1 MLSRVANSIFWMNR
15 YLERAENIAR
25 LIETQLHMSLDL
37 PSLRDDPNAWKPLV
51 DITGD
56 SDYFSENLGAPSKD
70 NVIFFHT
77 FDSNYPHSIKSCL
90 TAAREN
96 ARSVREVIPS
106 EIWEMINKLYLEVIG
121 MGAQGRTIKNP
132 HKFYSNIKMACH
144 LIVGIAYSTMAHGE
158 AWYFSQLGRFLERAD
173 KTSRILD
180 VKYFI
185 ILPRVDYVG
194 SSMDSVQWAALL
206 KSTSSLEMYRK
217 RFNLISSRNIADF
230 LIFDREF
237 PRSVLFCINHAEQA
251 FSRINGTPAGTY
263 TSSLARKFGRLT
275 GKLNYS
281 YIDDVMDAGL
291 HEYLDGIQSDLNDVG
306 LAIHDNFFA
315 IKPVAGGFSPGEQIQ

>member
-1 MLSRVANSIFWMNR
+1 MLSRVANSIFWMSR

-25 LIETQLHMSLDL
+25 LIETQLHMALDL
-37 PSLRDDPNAWKPLV
+37 PTLRDDPNAWRPLV

-56 SDYFSENLGAPSKD
+56 EEYFNKNLGAPTKE

-77 FDSNYPHSIKSCL
+77 FDSAYPHSIRSCL

-106 EIWEMINKLYLEVIG
+106 ELWEMINRLYLEVTA
-121 MGAQGRTIKNP
+121 MSNRVVVFKDP
-132 HKFYSNIKMACH
+132 HAFYTKIKMDCH
-144 LIVGIAYSTMAHGE
+144 LIIGIAYATMAHNE
-158 AWYFSQLGRFLERAD
+158 AWQFSQLGRFLERAD

-180 VKYFI
+180 VKFFI
-185 ILPRVDYVG
+185 ILPRLDYVG

-217 RFNLISSRNIADF
+217 RFNLISARNIADF

-237 PRSVLFCINHAEQA
+237 PRSVLFCVNHAEKA
-251 FSRINGTPAGTY
+251 FSAINGTPQGTY
-263 TSSLARKFGRLT
+263 SSDLARKFGKLA

-281 YIDDVMDAGL
+281 QIDDVLATGL
-291 HEYLDGIQSDLNDVG
+291 HEFLDGIQSDLNEVDG
-306 LAIHDNFFA
+306 AIFNEYFA
-315 IKPVAGGFSPGEQIQ
+315 IKPVSAANVMGGQAQ